1 MEKLNLKDVSL
12 YVEQNIGT
20 FHQKRIQSLD
30 GLKLSQVLKRKNP
43 YLFKAKYVLTAEQI
57 VKGLVNVHI
66 SSNEETI
73 FGDWL
78 EGLAIFISDKVY
90 GGRKSGITGIDL
102 EFDSNGIRN
111 IVTIKSGP
119 NWGNSSQIA
128 KMVADFKTAKKALRT
143 SNSQLNIV
151 AVNGCCYGR
160 DSKPDKGDYFK
171 YCGQRFWEFIS
182 GDSELFTEIIEP
194 LGYKAKEKNDDFV
207 KSYSQMINKFTKE
220 FANLFCKDNGDIDWN
235 KLVRFNSATVA
246 PKKRN
251 KNRTTRRS
259 AGRQFRCAPLSPV
272 SLSVRLLNVKQ
283 GKRWISVC

>member
-1 MEKLNLKDVSL
+1 MKKLNLKDVL
-12 YVEQNIGT
+12 RYVEQNIGT

-30 GLKLSQVLKRKNP
+30 GLKLSNILKRKNP
-43 YLFKAKYVLTAEQI
+43 YLFKAKYVLTADQI
-57 VKGLVNVHI
+57 IKGLVDAHI

-78 EGLAIFISDKVY
+78 EGLAIFINDRVY

-102 EFDSNGIRN
+102 EFNTNGTRN

-128 KMVADFKTAKKALRT
+128 KMRTDFKTAKKTLRT
-143 SNSQLNIV
+143 SNSGLHIV

-160 DSKPDKGDYFK
+160 DNKPDKGDYFK
-171 YCGQRFWEFIS
+171 YCGQLFWEFIS

-194 LGYKAKEKNDDFV
+194 LGHKAKEKNDEFV

-220 FANLFCKDNGDIDWN
+220 FTNIFCNDKGEIDWD
-235 KLVRFNSATVA
+235 KLVRFNSATVD
-246 PKKRN
+246 PEKE
-251 KNRTTRRS
+251 
-259 AGRQFRCAPLSPV
+259 G
-272 SLSVRLLNVKQ
+272 
-283 GKRWISVC
+283 